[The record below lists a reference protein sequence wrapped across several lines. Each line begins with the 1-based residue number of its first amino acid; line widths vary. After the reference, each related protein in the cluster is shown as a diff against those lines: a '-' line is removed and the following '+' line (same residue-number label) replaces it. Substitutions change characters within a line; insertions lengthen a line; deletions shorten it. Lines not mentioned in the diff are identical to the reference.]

1 MIEITTSIDIAAP
14 PERVWSVLTEH
25 EAYSRWNPFIQKMS
39 GEFQAAARLDI
50 QIAPPGRRV
59 MRFRPTVLRV
69 EPNKELRW
77 SGSLGI
83 RWVFDGEHAFLLESI
98 GGGNTRFRQEERF
111 VGILAS
117 LIMRG
122 GMLEATRQGFVA
134 MNEALKQRAEAAR

>member
-1 MIEITTSIDIAAP
+1 
-14 PERVWSVLTEH
+14 
-25 EAYSRWNPFIQKMS
+25 MS

-122 GMLEATRQGFVA
+122 VEKQVLASPDQQISLTDPDSRSMATSGRGTGVVG
-134 MNEALKQRAEAAR
+134 

>member
-1 MIEITTSIDIAAP
+1 MVEIAFAFWWRVSSRRAPRYPNSAAGSASDAVP
-14 PERVWSVLTEH
+14 SHRSACGAEQGASLV
-25 EAYSRWNPFIQKMS
+25 
-39 GEFQAAARLDI
+39 
-50 QIAPPGRRV
+50 
-59 MRFRPTVLRV
+59 
-69 EPNKELRW
+69 ELRW